1 MSSIRVLL
9 VDDHEV
15 IRQGLC
21 ALLSTEG
28 DMEVIGEASDGMSGV
43 EQARALRPDVVLMD
57 LSMPRMD
64 GVEATRRIS
73 AELADVRVIGL
84 SMYEQSDRQCAMTAA
99 GAAAYLT
106 KSGPSATLLQTIR
119 SVARLTSTAEGP
131 RRRSAGP
138 ARATD
143 PAREAAPGYRSG
155 PRASGR

>member
-21 ALLSTEG
+21 ALLSAEG
-28 DMEVIGEASDGMSGV
+28 DMEVIGEASDGVSGI

-119 SVARLTSTAEGP
+119 SVALTSTAEGP
-131 RRRSAGP
+131 RRRSASP

-155 PRASGR
+155 PRACGR